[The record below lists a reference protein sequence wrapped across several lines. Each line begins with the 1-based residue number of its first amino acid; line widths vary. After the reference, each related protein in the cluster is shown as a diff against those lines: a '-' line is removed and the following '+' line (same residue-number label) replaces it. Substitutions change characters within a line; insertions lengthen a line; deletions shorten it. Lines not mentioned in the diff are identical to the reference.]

1 MDNVI
6 VFPLLLLAVDEL
18 ISKGKFKLYVIAL
31 VYSVMSNFYLGY
43 MTCLFIFIWFFVRY
57 FMLSQ
62 EERNPKNIKLHF
74 LKSLVRIG
82 LFSLLAPS

>member
-1 MDNVI
+1 MWMDNVI

-18 ISKGKFKLYVIAL
+18 ISKGKFKLYVIAPRVL
-31 VYSVMSNFYLGY
+31 RDVELLPRY

-62 EERNPKNIKLHF
+62 EERNPKI
-74 LKSLVRIG
+74 
-82 LFSLLAPS
+82 